1 MTKIVKEEIAD
12 FWKGV
17 NVAPD
22 KLTYD
27 ADQILMIYVYII
39 AKSKIRNLFAH
50 LHMCQEF
57 STNYVMTTRVGY
69 CYTTMEIAL
78 TMLLENSDLIDM
90 TALYD
95 EQTKQ
100 TKMQEKRVLVRSF
113 IDDSLRDRERY
124 GRNVNMTQS
133 EQMDDVEIVTEII
146 NADER
151 VRSRRSSINSSLCS
165 QDGPRKFGLL

>member
-1 MTKIVKEEIAD
+1 MDPSRQPYQRAIDKLNSLQTISISKSPIKKLNIFGEMTKIVKEEIAD

-39 AKSKIRNLFAH
+39 AKSKLRNLFAH

-95 EQTKQ
+95 
-100 TKMQEKRVLVRSF
+100 
-113 IDDSLRDRERY
+113 
-124 GRNVNMTQS
+124 
-133 EQMDDVEIVTEII
+133 
-146 NADER
+146 
-151 VRSRRSSINSSLCS
+151 
-165 QDGPRKFGLL
+165 